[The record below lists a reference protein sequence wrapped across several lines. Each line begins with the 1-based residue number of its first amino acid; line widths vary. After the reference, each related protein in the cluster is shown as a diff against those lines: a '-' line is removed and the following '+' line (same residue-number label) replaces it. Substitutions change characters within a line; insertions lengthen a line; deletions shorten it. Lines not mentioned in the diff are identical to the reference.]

1 MINEEQVKEYFAEK
15 LAELRK
21 NKGMTQLQL
30 AESLNYSN
38 KAVSKWERGESIP
51 DAYTLLKISKLFSVP
66 VDALVNKDFKYTEAV
81 DGGEFSASSHPK
93 RVFIPI
99 ISALGAYFVASLI
112 FFVMKNIPFLQAY
125 APFVFMFATVAACI
139 VLTGFSAI
147 GWRGVHQCGC
157 VSGIIWSVGL
167 CIALPAGAANFKYI
181 LVPCAILNAYA
192 FWFICLY
199 IFLKRA
205 KRLRNNGK
213 LSHSYLTDATVS

>member
-21 NKGMTQLQL
+21 SKGMTQLQL
-30 AESLNYSN
+30 AESLNYSD

-81 DGGEFSASSHPK
+81 DGGELSASSHPK

-125 APFVFMFATVAACI
+125 APFVFMFATVAAFI
-139 VLTGFSAI
+139 VLTVFSAI
-147 GWRGVHQCGC
+147 WWRGVHQCVC

-181 LVPCAILNAYA
+181 LVPCAILQC
-192 FWFICLY
+192 ICVLVY
-199 IFLKRA
+199 LFVYFLKKSKKA
-205 KRLRNNGK
+205 SK
-213 LSHSYLTDATVS
+213 